1 MTEKNIIISIFNK
14 SFEDYPI
21 LISKAS
27 PLLLVELKKI
37 KIDIQDLSLI
47 ESISTEDLD
56 EIINKIKNGNQE
68 IVERI
73 NNSKTDNGK
82 LYDELV
88 ENFLKEIINTV
99 DFVYNLIISK
109 QLGG

>member
-1 MTEKNIIISIFNK
+1 M
-14 SFEDYPI
+14 
-21 LISKAS
+21 
-27 PLLLVELKKI
+27 
-37 KIDIQDLSLI
+37 I

-88 ENFLKEIINTV
+88 QNFLKEIINTV

>member
-21 LISKAS
+21 LISTAS
-27 PLLLVELKKI
+27 PLLEVELKKI

-47 ESISTEDLD
+47 ETISTEDLD

-68 IVERI
+68 IVEKII
-73 NNSKTDNGK
+73 NSICNNGY
-82 LYDELV
+82 LYD
-88 ENFLKEIINTV
+88 
-99 DFVYNLIISK
+99 
-109 QLGG
+109 